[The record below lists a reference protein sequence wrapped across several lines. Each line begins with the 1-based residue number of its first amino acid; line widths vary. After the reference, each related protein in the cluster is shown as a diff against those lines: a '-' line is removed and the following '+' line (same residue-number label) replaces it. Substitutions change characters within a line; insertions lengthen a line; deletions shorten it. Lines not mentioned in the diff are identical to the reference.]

1 MTGDKQMEAKNIA
14 FYLPQTD
21 NMKNLFDVSIIIVNY
36 NTKELV
42 RNCLES
48 IFEHTKNI
56 SFEVI
61 VSDNG
66 SKDGSIEMIKA
77 EFPQVILIENSE
89 NLGFGAANNRG
100 LKIAKGK
107 YVFYLN
113 SDTVLLNNAVKIFFE
128 YFEKNGEREKIGAL
142 GCNLTDKNFTTTHSF
157 ASFPNPKSI
166 LFFYAMRNIKFDIK
180 RLLHFFNFDYT
191 KYKKKLVYQ
200 EYFGKVDYITGA
212 DLFLLNNDRAEF
224 DERYFLYSEE
234 VQLEYNLAK
243 KGLNRLIIDGPKI
256 MHLQGM
262 SDETFDEDLLKY
274 TTFGKI
280 QMDISNVK
288 FIKYNFSAIAAEAC
302 KILIL
307 GFWHKKINR
316 ERTKIYW
323 KELRTI

>member
-1 MTGDKQMEAKNIA
+1 MEAKNIA

-100 LKIAKGK
+100 LRIAKGK

-128 YFEKNGEREKIGAL
+128 YFEKNGKREKIGAL
-142 GCNLTDKNFTTTHSF
+142 GCNLMDKNFATTHSF
-157 ASFPNPKSI
+157 ASFPNPKRIVFSYI
-166 LFFYAMRNIKFDIK
+166 MRNIKFDVK
-180 RLLHFFNFDYT
+180 RLIHFFKLDYT
-191 KYKKKLVYQ
+191 KYKKDFVYQ

-212 DLFLLNNDRAEF
+212 DLFLMNNDQAKF

-243 KGLNRLIIDGPKI
+243 KDLNRLIIDGPKI

-280 QMDISNVK
+280 QMDLFKCEIH
-288 FIKYNFSAIAAEAC
+288 
-302 KILIL
+302 KIQFFCYSRRDL
-307 GFWHKKINR
+307 
-316 ERTKIYW
+316 
-323 KELRTI
+323 